1 MVRTDIEIGEIL
13 LWANTR
19 ILSNFATVLLC
30 VMVQLNLSY

>member
-1 MVRTDIEIGEIL
+1 LRMNIDIGEIL

-30 VMVQLNLSY
+30 VMLQLNLSY